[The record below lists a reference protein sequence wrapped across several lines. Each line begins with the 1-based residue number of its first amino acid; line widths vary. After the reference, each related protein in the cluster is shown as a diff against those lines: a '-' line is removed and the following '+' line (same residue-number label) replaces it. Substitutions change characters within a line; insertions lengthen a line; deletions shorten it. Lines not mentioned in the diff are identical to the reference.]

1 MRRIFWM
8 LTLLGAYFW
17 ILTSG
22 KDHFIVNQG
31 KALVQYVVEWLDG
44 ADADFQLKNEK
55 SKKKSRRWD

>member
-1 MRRIFWM
+1 M